1 MHRNQPFPLLAVM
14 ISNANALALAPAT
27 LRRAGRAAG
36 FTLIELMVTLAIAA
50 LLLVVAVPGFIDF
63 RKNANLS
70 DAVSNLVLAGGTAK
84 AAALKSGRNAYVAVN
99 DSAQGWTSG
108 WYVFVDNNWDQAYD
122 SGDEVVLRHDAV
134 SSDITVSAPGTT
146 TMAAGYFRFSG
157 SGYPK
162 LNTTAAAG
170 TTASGTVVMAN
181 SIRSSTVV
189 LDTAGRLRS
198 CKTGSAGCSAS

>member
-1 MHRNQPFPLLAVM
+1 M
-14 ISNANALALAPAT
+14 ISNADAPAFAPAT

-50 LLLVVAVPGFIDF
+50 VLLVVAVPGFIDF

-70 DAVSNLVLAGGTAK
+70 DAVNNLVLAGGTAK
-84 AAALKSGRNAYVAVN
+84 SAALKSGRNAYVAVN
-99 DSAQGWTSG
+99 DTAQGWKSG

-122 SGDEVVLRHDAV
+122 SGDEIILRHEAV

-146 TMAAGYFRFSG
+146 TMADGYFRFGG
-157 SGYPK
+157 SGYPQLK
-162 LNTTAAAG
+162 TTAASG
-170 TTASGTVVMAN
+170 TSASGTVVMAN